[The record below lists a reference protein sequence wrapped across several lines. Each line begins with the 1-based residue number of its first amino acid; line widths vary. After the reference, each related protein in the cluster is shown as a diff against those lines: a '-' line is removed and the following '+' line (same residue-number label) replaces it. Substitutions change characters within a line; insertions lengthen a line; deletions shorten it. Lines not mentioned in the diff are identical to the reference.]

1 MHIILV
7 VISGIINPK
16 DIGSKSGQRNGRVT
30 FLFSQRRRRNILKMD
45 ISRRHVHSNWNGYF
59 STCKK
64 RYGIGIV
71 GPEKVLQEKH
81 LPCIF
86 FGKYKTVP
94 PIVGYLST
102 FAVKTSGIRLHNT
115 MTSEKCEYKSLLR
128 VIFELIGAVTGKRA
142 FSTDDRI
149 QEVKR

>member
-1 MHIILV
+1 MGELHSCSHKDGRE
-7 VISGIINPK
+7 ISSRCICHGGTCSP
-16 DIGSKSGQRNGRVT
+16 IGMA
-30 FLFSQRRRRNILKMD
+30 I
-45 ISRRHVHSNWNGYF
+45 F